1 MCGFCATILSA
12 MIWPSLPQLS
22 LVPLCILM
30 AVVVIQRAP
39 MLAGCLLALSWITM
53 FYALLMDWDTGENT
67 DAINVRGE
75 IISLV
80 HANGDWIS
88 MDIMLVDSILPHKLT
103 RKLRLSWS
111 KPPKVKVG
119 QQWLFTIKPKS
130 ITGPLNEGGFNQQKY
145 LLSKHVF
152 AKGKVTAGLLLGD
165 KKGVRDKLIEQLKP
179 ALAEYSSQD
188 LLFALLVGDRSLMT
202 SERWLQL
209 RNTGTGHLFAISGLH
224 LSVACFWIF
233 LLSKTLLFHF
243 LPTQG
248 RRNNVIAMVL
258 CAVTAIAYAY
268 LAGFSVSTQRA
279 LIMLLAYI
287 SSWLLSRFSS
297 SWERLLYAL
306 FMVLLLDPLSPLS
319 ASFWLSFMA
328 LTVILITIARFNP
341 QRLEAL
347 ETNVATN
354 QPAVSSIAK
363 VLRIKVA
370 NGCSGIQ
377 HWIVAFWAIQWR
389 LALVLGLVQATFF
402 AGTSI
407 ISIAI
412 NFLLVPWF
420 SFVVLPVALLS
431 LLIFIMAMLAGV
443 APESLNL
450 FWLTQLTMEPVLML
464 LDMGSS
470 IEFAWLDLSTQ
481 WIAAGLSAILG
492 IWLCLQ
498 FRAMH
503 WRFAFS
509 VMSLPA
515 LILAYQ
521 AIFGVQHQ
529 QWKVHLLDVGQG
541 MSAVIE
547 RNGRAIIYDTGARF
561 GENFSYAERIILPFL
576 KSKGI
581 TNIDYLVISHA
592 DNDHAGGV
600 SVVMTA
606 YPEAIVIADD
616 KRWGTVNCR
625 PKNIV
630 WQTINLEIIGPL
642 IPAKGNNGSCVIRLF
657 KDNNS
662 ILLTGDIEHE
672 AEQKLIHHKGIAS
685 SVMTAPHH
693 GSRTSSSAR
702 FIDAVSPTLV
712 LFPAG
717 FNNRYGFPKKDV
729 WARYDDLGIDTLV
742 TGEQGQVSVVFQSDS
757 TKIYTYR
764 SDFAPFWY
772 NKVFR
777 FGEIKNPE

>member
-12 MIWPSLPQLS
+12 MVWPLLPQLS
-22 LVPLCILM
+22 LLPFCILM
-30 AVVVIQRAP
+30 AVAVIQRIP

-53 FYALLMDWDTGENT
+53 FYALLMDWDTSENA
-67 DAINVRGE
+67 DAINVKGE

-88 MDIMLVDSILPHKLT
+88 MDIMLVDSILPHKLA

-111 KPPKVKVG
+111 KPPKVNIG

-130 ITGPLNEGGFNQQKY
+130 ITGPLNQGGFNQQKY

-152 AKGKVTAGLLLGD
+152 AKGKVITGQLLSEN
-165 KKGVRDKLIEQLKP
+165 KGVRDSLIEQLKP
-179 ALAEYSSQD
+179 ALVKYSSQD
-188 LLFALLVGDRSLMT
+188 LLLALLVGDRSLMT
-202 SERWLQL
+202 SERWQQL

-224 LSVACFWIF
+224 LSVACFWVY
-233 LLSKTLLFHF
+233 LLSKTLLFNF
-243 LPTQG
+243 LATQG
-248 RRNNVIAMVL
+248 KRNSVIAMVV

-287 SSWLLSRFSS
+287 SSWLFSRFSS

-328 LTVILITIARFNP
+328 LMVILITVAKFNP
-341 QRLEAL
+341 QQL
-347 ETNVATN
+347 ETLETDVEAMRS
-354 QPAVSSIAK
+354 PVISIPKAW
-363 VLRIKVA
+363 LIKA
-370 NGCSGIQ
+370 H
-377 HWIVAFWAIQWR
+377 HWCRGTQQWMVAFWAIQWR
-389 LALVLGLVQATFF
+389 LALVLGVVQATFF

-407 ISIAI
+407 ISIAVNLI
-412 NFLLVPWF
+412 LVPWF
-420 SFVVLPVALLS
+420 SFVVLPVSLLS
-431 LLIFIMAMLAGV
+431 LLIFIVVMMAGFE
-443 APESLNL
+443 PELLNL

-464 LDMGSS
+464 LDRGSS
-470 IEFAWLDLSTQ
+470 ISFAWLELSTQ
-481 WIAAGLSAILG
+481 WIAALLSAILG
-492 IWLCLQ
+492 IGLCLQ

-503 WRFAFS
+503 WRLACS
-509 VMSLPA
+509 VMTLPVV
-515 LILAYQ
+515 ILAYQ

-541 MSAVIE
+541 LSAVIE

-561 GENFSYAERIILPFL
+561 GTNFSYAERIVLPFL

-581 TNIDYLVISHA
+581 NHVDYLVVSHA

-600 SVVMTA
+600 SVVMEA

-625 PKNIV
+625 PKSIV
-630 WQTINLEIIGPL
+630 WQAIHLEIIGPL
-642 IPAKGNNGSCVIRLF
+642 IAAKGNNGSCVVRFF

-693 GSRTSSSAR
+693 GSRTSSSER
-702 FIDAVSPTLV
+702 FINAVSPTLV

-729 WARYDDLGIDTLV
+729 LARYNDLGIDTLV
-742 TGEQGQVSVVFQSDS
+742 TGELGQVSVVFQSNS
-757 TKIYTYR
+757 TNFYTYR

-772 NKVFR
+772 NQVFR